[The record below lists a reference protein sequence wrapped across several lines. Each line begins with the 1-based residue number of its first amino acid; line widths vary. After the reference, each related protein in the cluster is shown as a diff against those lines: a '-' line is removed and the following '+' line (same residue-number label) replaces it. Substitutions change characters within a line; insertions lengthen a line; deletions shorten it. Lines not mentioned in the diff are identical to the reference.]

1 MAEIPRSVDSA
12 KTLHVVTSFNPQPPH
27 VCIELSK
34 ACKALVGRLALDG
47 VVLGECLAL
56 TLHLSRRGHGRDAKI
71 SGFCENPAFRHLG
84 QPPAPARVRRF
95 YDAGKALVIRYTLD
109 GVMFG
114 EGLEL
119 TLRLNQGRNGRDA
132 EISGFREN
140 PAFRHLGQ
148 LPAPARVR
156 RFYDAGKALVIRYTL
171 DRVMFGEGLE
181 LTLRLNQGRNGRDL
195 RIPRKTC
202 FCNLC
207 PSPALAPLR
216 SSFQSWQGARSTS
229 CLGRSCA

>member
-119 TLRLNQGRNGRDA
+119 TLRLNQGRNGRD
-132 EISGFREN
+132 
-140 PAFRHLGQ
+140 
-148 LPAPARVR
+148 
-156 RFYDAGKALVIRYTL
+156 
-171 DRVMFGEGLE
+171 
-181 LTLRLNQGRNGRDL
+181 L